1 MCYISVRPERHSY
14 PILKKNMEFVINL
27 TTRSLAYATDWCGV
41 NSGKDHTKFE
51 EMKLTPGKASVVNAP
66 IIEECPLCIE
76 CRVKEVMALGSHD
89 MFIADV
95 VNVQAD
101 DKYLDPET
109 GAFDM
114 QRADLLAYSHG
125 KYYGLGDFVGKFGW
139 SVRKKK
145 IVMKKIYLILLI
157 LPFCFSANAQK
168 FIKIE
173 DKTFNWGGKVGVNAA
188 LPIVKSLTIDNQEME
203 DIRLQYKV
211 GYQAA
216 VFARAN
222 IDRFYIQP
230 SLAWQYTEGDIRFNI
245 PQTENS
251 LPDGT
256 NTQMP
261 IGKNRITYKSATLEV
276 PVMIGYYLVKEGPY
290 ALSMMFGPNIKYNYK
305 TRYSTDMTDRPRE
318 FEDDNT
324 PFGISIAAGLG
335 VSIWRL
341 FLDFSYEFG
350 LNEVAS
356 DFREIGT
363 EANQKGTL
371 NIEKRTNI
379 MSFSLGFLF

>member
-1 MCYISVRPERHSY
+1 MSVNSAGRSERKNSHEENLPYIADTSILFLGQRPEVYQDRRQDIQLGRKSWSQC
-14 PILKKNMEFVINL
+14 
-27 TTRSLAYATDWCGV
+27 R
-41 NSGKDHTKFE
+41 
-51 EMKLTPGKASVVNAP
+51 AP
-66 IIEECPLCIE
+66 DC
-76 CRVKEVMALGSHD
+76 
-89 MFIADV
+89 
-95 VNVQAD
+95 Q
-101 DKYLDPET
+101 
-109 GAFDM
+109 
-114 QRADLLAYSHG
+114 
-125 KYYGLGDFVGKFGW
+125 
-139 SVRKKK
+139 
-145 IVMKKIYLILLI
+145 IV
-157 LPFCFSANAQK
+157 
-168 FIKIE
+168 
-173 DKTFNWGGKVGVNAA
+173 D
-188 LPIVKSLTIDNQEME
+188 

-216 VFARAN
+216 VFARVN

>member
-1 MCYISVRPERHSY
+1 
-14 PILKKNMEFVINL
+14 
-27 TTRSLAYATDWCGV
+27 
-41 NSGKDHTKFE
+41 
-51 EMKLTPGKASVVNAP
+51 
-66 IIEECPLCIE
+66 
-76 CRVKEVMALGSHD
+76 
-89 MFIADV
+89 
-95 VNVQAD
+95 
-101 DKYLDPET
+101 
-109 GAFDM
+109 
-114 QRADLLAYSHG
+114 
-125 KYYGLGDFVGKFGW
+125 
-139 SVRKKK
+139 
-145 IVMKKIYLILLI
+145 MKKIYLILLI

-216 VFARAN
+216 VFARVN

-276 PVMIGYYLVKEGPY
+276 PVMIGYYLVKDPQSAY
-290 ALSMMFGPNIKYNYK
+290 ADSPLGDGAFG
-305 TRYSTDMTDRPRE
+305 STDNFPVLPRAPSLRE
-318 FEDDNT
+318 LASRSDD
-324 PFGISIAAGLG
+324 
-335 VSIWRL
+335 
-341 FLDFSYEFG
+341 
-350 LNEVAS
+350 
-356 DFREIGT
+356 
-363 EANQKGTL
+363 
-371 NIEKRTNI
+371 
-379 MSFSLGFLF
+379 